1 MISSYPTHFLSFRIC
16 VYLYTTHSDG
26 REEIFLVHLKTVKTE
41 KPPAEYAK
49 ILADLTP
56 GMSGAQIANIVNE
69 AALLGKR

>member
-1 MISSYPTHFLSFRIC
+1 MYDLSSYS
-16 VYLYTTHSDG
+16 THSDG

-49 ILADLTP
+49 ILAELTP

-69 AALLGKR
+69 AALLGTTSFKRGSP